1 MPPEDPET
9 EALLERAG
17 EGDPVARD
25 ELLVRFRERLRQMV
39 AFRLDRRLAARM
51 DPSDVVQETL
61 TQAAGK
67 LPEYLRQRPLPFYAW
82 LRQLAWERIIQLH
95 RAHIQAQRRSITR
108 EETRSLPLG
117 DESALELAHR
127 VLARGGSPISQ
138 VLRNE
143 LQGRVRHVL
152 ARLGPRDCEVLALRH
167 LEQLSV
173 REMSAVLGIS
183 EGTVKVRHLRALRRF
198 RNLMNESQLEK
209 NHESERS

>member
-9 EALLERAG
+9 ETLLQRAG
-17 EGDPVARD
+17 AGDSAARD
-25 ELLVRFRERLRQMV
+25 ELLVRYRDRLRQMV

-67 LPEYLRQRPLPFYAW
+67 LAEYLRKRPLPFYAW
-82 LRQLAWERIIQLH
+82 LRELAWERIIQLH
-95 RAHIQAQRRSITR
+95 RAHIGAQRRSITR

-117 DESALELAHR
+117 DESALELAQR
-127 VLARGGSPISQ
+127 LLARGGSPISQ
-138 VLRNE
+138 VMRNE
-143 LQGRVRHVL
+143 MQGRVRQVL

-173 REMSAVLGIS
+173 REMAAVLGIS
-183 EGTVKVRHLRALRRF
+183 EGAVKVRHLRALRRF
-198 RNLMNESQLEK
+198 RDLMMQRQSKEES
-209 NHESERS
+209 

>member
-17 EGDPVARD
+17 GGDAVARD
-25 ELLVRFRERLRQMV
+25 ELLVRFRGRLRQMV

-67 LPEYLRQRPLPFYAW
+67 MPEYLRHRPLPFYAW

-108 EETRSLPLG
+108 EETCSLPLG

-127 VLARGGSPISQ
+127 VLARGGSPLSQ

-143 LQGRVRHVL
+143 LQGRLRHVL
-152 ARLGPRDCEVLALRH
+152 ARWG
-167 LEQLSV
+167 
-173 REMSAVLGIS
+173 SAIAKCWPCVIWSSFQFGNV
-183 EGTVKVRHLRALRRF
+183 GGAGD
-198 RNLMNESQLEK
+198 Q
-209 NHESERS
+209 